1 MVKFLNQKLLSILFL
16 PIILNAFSNFI
27 KKALSNNIYVY
38 NFYDGISLFI
48 LFFLLLV
55 VGSLIKSTL
64 NLRSISFSILVFLC
78 SFFVLDAI
86 LLFFYKLLTFNDIF
100 LIVNFAW
107 LTFFVFKKEYLRSI
121 LALSAYYLLD
131 VFNNMNIDMLTS
143 SKNIIGDVDVIFYL
157 QTKNIYEKSYYF
169 SVNNFVFEGYP
180 QFTSYIQAL
189 FSRFL
194 VNLDSYVYLSISS
207 QIIFLLSILFFLEL
221 KISRFS
227 KIFVTLLFS
236 SLILNS
242 GWLQFLFTSSLMSEG
257 IVSLFSAV
265 VFYELFNS
273 HKNIPLTFFVLGILY
288 FTKQFLILIVVVLL
302 LYFSFNKNLRK
313 YVFIGFL
320 GLFLKEN
327 LYMFVFKDLNSS
339 HHLSQI
345 DISLT
350 LKELITFTN
359 LKLVNIKLIGEN
371 IYVDKP
377 LTILLISLVI
387 LFISHTAINKKVS
400 RQIMVYMFI
409 IIFNLLCIL
418 SLYISAWK
426 NMELESP
433 IRFIWSFL
441 HLKLTLISLLLE
453 SNNSEKLD

>member
-1 MVKFLNQKLLSILFL
+1 
-16 PIILNAFSNFI
+16 SNFI

-107 LTFFVFKKEYLRSI
+107 LIFFVFKKEYLRSI
-121 LALSAYYLLD
+121 LAVSAYYLLD

-143 SKNIIGDVDVIFYL
+143 GKNIIGDVDVIFYL

-169 SVNNFVFEGYP
+169 SVNNFAFEGYP

-227 KIFVTLLFS
+227 KIFVT
-236 SLILNS
+236 
-242 GWLQFLFTSSLMSEG
+242 
-257 IVSLFSAV
+257 
-265 VFYELFNS
+265 
-273 HKNIPLTFFVLGILY
+273 
-288 FTKQFLILIVVVLL
+288 
-302 LYFSFNKNLRK
+302 
-313 YVFIGFL
+313 
-320 GLFLKEN
+320 
-327 LYMFVFKDLNSS
+327 
-339 HHLSQI
+339 
-345 DISLT
+345 
-350 LKELITFTN
+350 
-359 LKLVNIKLIGEN
+359 
-371 IYVDKP
+371 
-377 LTILLISLVI
+377 
-387 LFISHTAINKKVS
+387 
-400 RQIMVYMFI
+400 
-409 IIFNLLCIL
+409 
-418 SLYISAWK
+418 
-426 NMELESP
+426 
-433 IRFIWSFL
+433 
-441 HLKLTLISLLLE
+441 
-453 SNNSEKLD
+453 

>member
-1 MVKFLNQKLLSILFL
+1 MKILNQKLLCILFL
-16 PIILNAFSNFI
+16 PIIFNTFFNFI
-27 KKALSNNIYVY
+27 KKVLSNNVYGY
-38 NFYDGISLFI
+38 NFYDGVSLFI
-48 LFFLLLV
+48 LFFLLFV
-55 VGSLIKSTL
+55 VGSLIKITL
-64 NLRSISFSILVFLC
+64 NLRSVSFSILVFLC
-78 SFFVLDAI
+78 SFFVFDAI
-86 LLFFYKLLTFNDIF
+86 LLFFYKLLTFNEIF

-107 LTFFVFKKEYLRSI
+107 LIFFVFKKEYFRSI

-131 VFNNMNIDMLTS
+131 FFNNINIDMLTS
-143 SKNIIGDVDVIFYL
+143 DKNIIGDVEAIFYL
-157 QTKNIYEKSYYF
+157 QTQNIYEKSYYF
-169 SVNNFVFEGYP
+169 SVNNFAFEGYP

-189 FSRFL
+189 FSRLL
-194 VNLDSYVYLSISS
+194 VNLDSFVYLSISS

-257 IVSLFSAV
+257 IISLFSAV

-273 HKNIPLTFFVLGILY
+273 HKNTPLTFLVLGILY
-288 FTKQFLILIVVVLL
+288 FTKQFLVLIVVVML
-302 LYFSFNKNLRK
+302 LYFSFNKKLRK

-320 GLFLKEN
+320 GLFLKES

-345 DISLT
+345 NIPLT

-377 LTILLISLVI
+377 LTILLVGLVI
-387 LFISHTAINKKVS
+387 LFILHIAINKKVS
-400 RQIMVYMFI
+400 HQIMVYMFI
-409 IIFNLLCIL
+409 VIFNLLCIF

-453 SNNSEKLD
+453 SNNTEKLV